1 MRNLNYY
8 RDIIRLGLPILV
20 GQLGMIVTGFADNI
34 MVGRYSTEA
43 LASASFVN
51 GVFNVVIFCCLG
63 FTYGLTPLVGALYG
77 RGEHRRIG
85 TLLRNG
91 LFLNVL
97 YSAVVTVALAGMY
110 FGLHL
115 MGQPGEL
122 LPLIRPYYL
131 TALAGVLPLCVF
143 NVFAQW
149 LYGTNDTRTPMWI
162 ILGGNVLNIIGN
174 YLLIFGHCGAPEMGL
189 LGAGISTLAARTL
202 TAAAIAAVFCFS
214 SKAVEV
220 RAGFIQSRIDRRS
233 LGRIWRTSLPVSM
246 QMTFESGSFSV
257 AAIMSGWL
265 GAIPLAAYQIVV
277 ITGTLGF
284 CVYYSVGA
292 AISVV
297 VSNVCGCGDAVQMR
311 RAAWHGYHIML
322 VLMTVSSLIF
332 TFAGRDILGVFT
344 DDAAV
349 LAAASALI
357 FPLVLYQLG
366 DATQIAFANAL
377 RGTSHVMPMLWI
389 AFVSYIVV
397 GIPATWLLAFP
408 VGLGLYGIILSFSAS
423 LFMAGALFLIYFLRA
438 TKNHE
443 LHS

>member
-1 MRNLNYY
+1 MTMANNSYY
-8 RDIIRLGLPILV
+8 KEIIRLGLPILV
-20 GQLGMIVTGFADNI
+20 GQLGMIVTAFADNI

-77 RGEHRRIG
+77 RGEHKAIG
-85 TLLRNG
+85 TLMRNG
-91 LFLNVL
+91 
-97 YSAVVTVALAGMY
+97 VALNLLYAFLLTIGLGILY
-110 FGLHL
+110 FHLHRL
-115 MGQPGEL
+115 GQPAEL

-131 TALAGVLPLCVF
+131 TALAGLVPVCLF

-149 LYGTNDTRTPMWI
+149 SYGTTDTRTPMWI

-174 YLLIFGHCGAPEMGL
+174 YMLIFGHGGAPELGL
-189 LGAGISTLAARTL
+189 TGAGISTLVSRVL
-202 TAAAIAAVFCFS
+202 TAVALIGVFCFS
-214 SKAVEV
+214 RRAAEARRGFATGQLKRQTLSKV
-220 RAGFIQSRIDRRS
+220 
-233 LGRIWRTSLPVSM
+233 WRTSLPVSM

-265 GAIPLAAYQIVV
+265 GAVPLAAFQIIV

-297 VSNVCGCGDAVQMR
+297 VANVAGSGDCRLMR

-322 VLMTVSSLIF
+322 TLMVCSSLIF
-332 TFAGRDILGVFT
+332 VFWGRSILGVFT
-344 DDAAV
+344 DDAVV
-349 LAAASALI
+349 LSAAAALI

-366 DATQIAFANAL
+366 DATQITFANAL

-389 AFVSYIVV
+389 AFISYVVV
-397 GIPATWLLAFP
+397 GIPATYILGFP
-408 VGLGLYGIILSFSAS
+408 VGMGLYGILLSFSVS
-423 LFMAGALFLIYFLRA
+423 LFLAGALFLIFFLRA
-438 TKNHE
+438 TRATQQ
-443 LHS
+443 

>member
-85 TLLRNG
+85 ALLRNG

-97 YSAVVTVALAGMY
+97 YSAAVTIALAGMY
-110 FGLHL
+110 FGLHR

-131 TALAGVLPLCVF
+131 TALAGVLPVCVF

-149 LYGTNDTRTPMWI
+149 LYGTNDTSTPMWI

-189 LGAGISTLAARTL
+189 LGAGISTLSARTL
-202 TAAAIAAVFCFS
+202 TAAAIAVVFCFS
-214 SKAVEV
+214 RKAVEV

-297 VSNVCGCGDAVQMR
+297 VSNVCGRGDTVQMR

-322 VLMTVSSLIF
+322 VLMTASSLIF

-344 DDAAV
+344 DDTAV

-366 DATQIAFANAL
+366 DATQITFANAL

-389 AFVSYIVV
+389 AFVSYVVV

-408 VGLGLYGIILSFSAS
+408 AGLGLYGIILSFSAS
-423 LFMAGALFLIYFLRA
+423 LFLAGALFLIYFLRA
-438 TKNHE
+438 TKK
-443 LHS
+443 S

>member
-85 TLLRNG
+85 ALLRNG

-97 YSAVVTVALAGMY
+97 YSAAVTIALAGMY
-110 FGLHL
+110 FGLHR

-131 TALAGVLPLCVF
+131 TALAGVLPVCVF

-149 LYGTNDTRTPMWI
+149 LYGTNDTSTPMWI

-189 LGAGISTLAARTL
+189 LGAGISTLSARTL
-202 TAAAIAAVFCFS
+202 TAAVIAVVFCFS
-214 SKAVEV
+214 RKAVEV

-297 VSNVCGCGDAVQMR
+297 VSNVCGRGDTVQMR

-322 VLMTVSSLIF
+322 VLMTASSLIF

-344 DDAAV
+344 DDTAV

-366 DATQIAFANAL
+366 DATQITFANAL

-389 AFVSYIVV
+389 AFVSYVVV

-408 VGLGLYGIILSFSAS
+408 AGLGLYGIILSFSAS
-423 LFMAGALFLIYFLRA
+423 LFLAGALFLIYFLRA
-438 TKNHE
+438 TKK
-443 LHS
+443 S